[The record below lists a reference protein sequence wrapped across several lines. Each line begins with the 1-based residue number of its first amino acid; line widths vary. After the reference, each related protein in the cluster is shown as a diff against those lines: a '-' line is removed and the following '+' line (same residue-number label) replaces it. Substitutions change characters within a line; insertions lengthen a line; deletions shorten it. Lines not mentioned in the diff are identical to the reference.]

1 VVLVLLTAV
10 RLVGRVEEL
19 RSFKHGTAQFL
30 DFRIFFEAVARA
42 EETGQLYASDRPD
55 FFLPGSAVYKFPPP
69 FAATLTPF
77 TEYDWLPVAKLFV
90 VVNLFLLACVLTV
103 FWRSVRPQ
111 GWRWVLVSL
120 VFLNWQPF
128 WETLLG
134 VQLEIGILLL
144 LTLGLASVRT
154 GRFLTSGAAVGVAA
168 AFKVYPV
175 FLLSYFVLW
184 RRWRGLV
191 GAVIGGG
198 GALLVATVVISL
210 GESIR
215 YFVEILP
222 RLGGTSLSPENL
234 SLVAQI
240 SRVFVGPSGI
250 RDLFGDANT
259 NQILESTPQ
268 GIWVFGFLVTG
279 LSTVLIGS
287 SVAAVHRARKADCQ
301 QREALSWCMAICL
314 LVILIPSSWVDYQT
328 LLVLPAMY
336 AVASASRPRVDPL
349 AWTLLGLAV
358 LPAIVIDLNDAIWN
372 PGLGLFAALRALVP
386 LFLWGALVRI
396 LVKPREAV
404 TGSISLR

>member
-154 GRFLTSGAAVGVAA
+154 GRFLTSGAVVGVAA

-234 SLVAQI
+234 SLVAQAVSATCSAMRI
-240 SRVFVGPSGI
+240 RIRFSSRRPRGSGFSAFSSPDSQPCSS
-250 RDLFGDANT
+250 DLPPPPFIVRGR
-259 NQILESTPQ
+259 P
-268 GIWVFGFLVTG
+268 
-279 LSTVLIGS
+279 
-287 SVAAVHRARKADCQ
+287 
-301 QREALSWCMAICL
+301 
-314 LVILIPSSWVDYQT
+314 
-328 LLVLPAMY
+328 
-336 AVASASRPRVDPL
+336 VASNGKPCRG
-349 AWTLLGLAV
+349 AWPFVYL
-358 LPAIVIDLNDAIWN
+358 
-372 PGLGLFAALRALVP
+372 
-386 LFLWGALVRI
+386 
-396 LVKPREAV
+396 
-404 TGSISLR
+404 